1 MSDVFLKAF
10 HGGLGDSLQF
20 STLPEEF
27 AKQKGRKTYIG
38 PDAPFRNQEIYDLVW
53 GKNPYV
59 LGKKEGK
66 WNAGDIP
73 EIPYQE
79 WVMEGKGAGCQI
91 SNWEKFHGLE
101 PKNKYPKIYYKPE
114 IDEDVNDV
122 FIVDFS
128 SISIDYDKNALN
140 NIFNEVK
147 ARYPDKRF
155 LSVDFKRRLSDDKHN
170 VYDLGFDGYIE
181 IENVFR
187 YCDLIASSYGILA
200 LSSGA
205 SHLSVALMEYAPN
218 LKSICVMPKTWYN
231 RHKERGLF
239 LFDTVEYLIY

>member
-27 AKQKGRKTYIG
+27 AKQQGRKTYIV
-38 PDAPFRNQEIYDLVW
+38 PDAPFRNPEIYDLVW

-73 EIPYQE
+73 EIPYSNIL
-79 WVMEGKGAGCQI
+79 GNTI
-91 SNWEKFHGLE
+91 SNWEKFHGLK
-101 PKNKYPKIYYKPE
+101 PVNKYPKIYYEPE
-114 IDEDVNDV
+114 KHEDIKDV

-128 SISIDYDKNALN
+128 SISIDYDKEQLN
-140 NIFNEVK
+140 RIFNEVK
-147 ARYPDKRF
+147 KEFPDKKF
-155 LSVDFKRRLSDDKHN
+155 LSVSFQNTLSNDKHN

-181 IENVFR
+181 IENIFR
-187 YCDLIASSYGILA
+187 YCDLISSAYGILA

-205 SHLSVALMEYAPN
+205 SHLSAALMEYSPN
-218 LKSICVMPKTWYN
+218 LKSICVMPKPWYN
-231 RHKERGLF
+231 KHKDRGMF